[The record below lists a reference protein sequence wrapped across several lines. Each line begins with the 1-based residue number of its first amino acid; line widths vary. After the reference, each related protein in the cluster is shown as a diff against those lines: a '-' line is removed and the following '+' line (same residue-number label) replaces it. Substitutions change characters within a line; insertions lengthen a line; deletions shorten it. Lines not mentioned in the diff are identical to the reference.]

1 MVRLNELLN
10 GVDVLSRKPYDV
22 PVQAICIDSRHV
34 WPGAIFVAIPGFKQN
49 GAEFISDAVNKGA
62 AVIIS
67 NGIGKR
73 DEPSI
78 KTPFVRVWNPR
89 KAVSRMAANLFQHPS
104 KQLTVIGITG
114 TNGKTT
120 TALLLYSILKTYGIN
135 TGVIGTLGAMAQGM
149 EANTSL
155 TTPDSIELQRL
166 LRLFVESG
174 VTHVIMEVS
183 SHALEL
189 NRVADVDFDIA
200 IFTNLSQDHLDFHKS
215 MDNYFRAKAK
225 LFSLLHSDG
234 VAILN
239 FDDDRYDSL
248 KPIISA
254 KTFSYSTKGGA
265 DFGYQKWGMSISG
278 ITGIISLGKET
289 VQINSPLIGI
299 HNLENILSTV
309 SAARAMGIPIDAI
322 ENGIARCD
330 TVPGRVE
337 KFKTNNGATVIIDYA
352 HTPDAYEKLFSSLRS
367 LLLKNRRLYV
377 IFGCGGERDRDKRPL
392 MAKVAETFAD
402 KIYVTPDNPRTES
415 VDEIN
420 NDIVKGF
427 SKNIHTIYSNRKEA
441 IHDAMSKLEPN
452 DILVVVG
459 KGRVNY
465 QIIGTEKIPHSDID
479 TVINALNEI

>member
-1 MVRLNELLN
+1 MERLNELLN

-22 PVQAICIDSRHV
+22 PVQTVCIDSRHV
-34 WPGAIFVAIPGFKQN
+34 WPGTIFVAIPGFKQN
-49 GAEFISDAVNKGA
+49 GTEFISDAVNKGA

-73 DEPSI
+73 DKPSI
-78 KTPFVRVWNPR
+78 KTPFIRVRNPR

-166 LRLFVESG
+166 LRLFVEGG
-174 VTHVIMEVS
+174 VTHVVMEVS

-189 NRVADVDFDIA
+189 NRVADVDFDMA

-215 MDNYFRAKAK
+215 MDNYFKAKAK

-265 DFGYQKWGMSISG
+265 DFGWMLKQICRHSRHGFSG
-278 ITGIISLGKET
+278 I
-289 VQINSPLIGI
+289 
-299 HNLENILSTV
+299 
-309 SAARAMGIPIDAI
+309 
-322 ENGIARCD
+322 
-330 TVPGRVE
+330 
-337 KFKTNNGATVIIDYA
+337 
-352 HTPDAYEKLFSSLRS
+352 PDPNK
-367 LLLKNRRLYV
+367 
-377 IFGCGGERDRDKRPL
+377 GCFD
-392 MAKVAETFAD
+392 
-402 KIYVTPDNPRTES
+402 
-415 VDEIN
+415 
-420 NDIVKGF
+420 
-427 SKNIHTIYSNRKEA
+427 
-441 IHDAMSKLEPN
+441 
-452 DILVVVG
+452 
-459 KGRVNY
+459 
-465 QIIGTEKIPHSDID
+465 
-479 TVINALNEI
+479 